1 PTQDG
6 NFIATCQI
14 TGKGAS
20 GRTRHH
26 ALSNLLSSKW
36 ATVMDRATESSFEA
50 GSAAAENAREV
61 SRQRPDDGSVS
72 HAGAGESPATVS
84 PSSAS
89 PASQAADEKA
99 VPPFNKRG
107 TALLSSEGGD
117 EE

>member
-1 PTQDG
+1 MNATVYPTQDG

-26 ALSNLLSSKW
+26 ALSNLL
-36 ATVMDRATESSFEA
+36 
-50 GSAAAENAREV
+50 
-61 SRQRPDDGSVS
+61 
-72 HAGAGESPATVS
+72 
-84 PSSAS
+84 SSAS